1 MSDLNANASNQV
13 TIGSRVGQYRIE
25 RSLGQ
30 GGMSHV
36 YYAIH
41 EDLRRPAAIKIL
53 KPSLAEDE
61 LNLQRFMNEARSAAS
76 LVHPNIVQVYDVG
89 RDGSVHYIAQ
99 EYVAGVNLAQYL
111 EPTTKAD
118 ESHSDPNRISETPMG
133 IKETL
138 SILLQILG
146 ALAKAASSSIVH
158 RDIKPENIMLTP
170 DGQAK
175 VADFGLARTHVGE
188 NPKLTRA
195 GTTLGTPM
203 YMSPEQIKGEEVD
216 SRSDLY
222 SLGVTLFHMLA
233 GRPPFSG
240 DTPLALAMLH
250 TQSDA
255 PSLQQFRDDA
265 PSSLVELVEQLLRK
279 SKDTRPASPDEVL
292 LYLQRHRQM
301 DLAEYWPEQTVPLPN
316 ATASSLATTMQ
327 ATAAMQTA
335 IGSRRQS
342 KISAPVR
349 ILLGSLGCLAFFAL
363 GFSLSFKQPFQAS
376 NLFEGVPRKATVAE
390 QYGYALLSND
400 TRTSREAKWR
410 AVKQYFPD
418 YQAAEPSEA
427 ARNLAYSNLA
437 SIQLAR
443 ALHRKKDS
451 SRALKELD
459 KAIGNKEIE
468 PSVKVHALITKATIF
483 ESSRDDGVSEEDIN
497 SIREI
502 VDEAIEIW
510 RKQEEDKRDELEG
523 QINRLLNDLT
533 LTEYTKEFWFKGRD

>member
-1 MSDLNANASNQV
+1 MPDPNANAMNQV
-13 TIGSRVGQYRIE
+13 KIGSRVGPYRVE

-53 KPSLAEDE
+53 KSSLAEDE

-89 RDGSVHYIAQ
+89 KDATVHYIAQ

-111 EPTTKAD
+111 QP
-118 ESHSDPNRISETPMG
+118 DPAEEASKSAATEQKDPAERPMG
-133 IKETL
+133 IEETL

-146 ALAKAASSSIVH
+146 ALAKAATSSIVH

-170 DGQAK
+170 DGEAK
-175 VADFGLARTHVGE
+175 VADFGLARSHIGE
-188 NPKLTRA
+188 DPKLTRA

-250 TQSDA
+250 TQSAA
-255 PSLQQFRDDA
+255 PSLSEFRPDA
-265 PSSLVELVEQLLRK
+265 PASLVELVERLLRK
-279 SKDTRPASPDEVL
+279 GKDERPASPEEVQQF
-292 LYLQRHRQM
+292 LQSNRQG
-301 DLAEYWPEQTVPLPN
+301 DLATFWPEQTVPLPK
-316 ATASSLATTMQ
+316 ATASSAATTMQ
-327 ATAAMQTA
+327 ATAALQTA
-335 IGSRRQS
+335 ISSRRRLS
-342 KISAPVR
+342 SGISTPVR
-349 ILLGSLGCLAFFAL
+349 ILLGLLGFLAFFAA
-363 GFSLSFKQPFQAS
+363 GFLLSFEQPFQAS
-376 NLFEGVPRKATVAE
+376 NLYEGVPRKATISE
-390 QYGYALLSND
+390 QYRHALLSND

-410 AVKQYFPD
+410 AVKEYFP
-418 YQAAEPSEA
+418 QAKSS
-427 ARNLAYSNLA
+427 LYSDLA

-451 SRALKELD
+451 LKALQELD
-459 KAIGNKEIE
+459 RAINDAKIE

-483 ESSRDDGVSEEDIN
+483 ETSRDGGVQEEDIN
-497 SIREI
+497 EIRKI
-502 VDEAIEIW
+502 VDAALELW
-510 RKQEEDKRDELEG
+510 RRQESDEKRDNLEK

-533 LTEYTKEFWFKGRD
+533 LTTHTKELWLTGKE